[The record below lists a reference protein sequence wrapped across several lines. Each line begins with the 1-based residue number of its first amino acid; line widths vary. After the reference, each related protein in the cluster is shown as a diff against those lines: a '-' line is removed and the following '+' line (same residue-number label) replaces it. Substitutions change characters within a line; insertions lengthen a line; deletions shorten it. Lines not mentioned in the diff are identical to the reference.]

1 MFPKYETYIPEGRN
15 LVIKRTDA
23 DGAIWWIPSHES
35 NSDYQAYLAWV
46 AEGNTA
52 EEWSPEA

>member
-1 MFPKYETYIPEGRN
+1 MEYLLITSAQGNVVKRLADCAYIP
-15 LVIKRTDA
+15 LDPA
-23 DGAIWWIPSHES
+23 

-52 EEWSPEA
+52 TEWSPEA